1 MQLCVHSQSR
11 FDNHQSGSL
20 APVKKWRPARFR
32 HIHRGRREPVAKECM
47 QWMPS
52 KTHRPPSTESRSSLP
67 VLLRSQSLFT
77 LTAVAR
83 FVGVPVRQAMVIFFS
98 SNENRF
104 FAQRS
109 IRFRRVAHTDAL
121 NFSDFDS
128 LLLRASA
135 LVMTGDKVW
144 YLLLKAKQDV
154 RFSFLRITAMSAKRH
169 LQVGK
174 NSMLASHSLSDLHGL
189 RSRRRKLR
197 FAW

>member
-1 MQLCVHSQSR
+1 M
-11 FDNHQSGSL
+11 
-20 APVKKWRPARFR
+20 
-32 HIHRGRREPVAKECM
+32 
-47 QWMPS
+47 
-52 KTHRPPSTESRSSLP
+52 
-67 VLLRSQSLFT
+67 
-77 LTAVAR
+77 TAVAR

-98 SNENRF
+98 SNGYRF

-174 NSMLASHSLSDLHGL
+174 NSMLASHCLSDLHGL

-197 FAW
+197 FAWFKVWREAQFLHCTMPLEQRLWNTCTCQAKAMKMEISQKPTRKLTRARPLHETKSNVWC